1 MDISKYNVYSSG
13 SVSGEMAANRYP
25 FRSNIELVR
34 GIPGSFL
41 LTSVYISEVNLVT
54 WGGR

>member
-1 MDISKYNVYSSG
+1 MDISTYNVYSSG

-25 FRSNIELVR
+25 FRSNIELVQ
-34 GIPGSFL
+34 GTPGSFL
-41 LTSVYISEVNLVT
+41 LASVYISEVNLVT